1 MMQRPHFVQLFLV
14 FGLQSFMFL
23 LMSGIY
29 FGCVRAC
36 VCVFGSFSRNLIG
49 FLLLG

>member
-36 VCVFGSFSRNLIG
+36 VCVCLVAFQEI
-49 FLLLG
+49 